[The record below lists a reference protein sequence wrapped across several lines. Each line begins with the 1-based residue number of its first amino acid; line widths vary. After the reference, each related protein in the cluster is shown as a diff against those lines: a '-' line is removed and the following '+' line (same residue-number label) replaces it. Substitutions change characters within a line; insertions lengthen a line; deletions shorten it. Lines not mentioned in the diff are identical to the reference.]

1 MNSRNKSEKSKQVK
15 SKVSFEKVK
24 SDFFLK
30 KIFDFIKKHKS
41 LDIVRYNKKF
51 QKLLE
56 FNIND
61 YIENFRLYSSIII
74 ELKIDDKIKKEKDK
88 FINISY
94 EEKDYYHIYF
104 DNSSKEIKRN
114 YLEENEKVKT
124 IKIIINYQVKSLKG
138 LFQNCTCISSII
150 FKQFIRNNIIEMD
163 NMFNGCILLKELN
176 LSNCN
181 TEKVTNMG
189 KMFFNCF

>member
-1 MNSRNKSEKSKQVK
+1 M
-15 SKVSFEKVK
+15 
-24 SDFFLK
+24 K

-88 FINISY
+88 FINILY

-104 DNSSKEIKRN
+104 DNSNEEIKRN
-114 YLEENEKVKT
+114 YFKEKEKVNK
-124 IKIIINYQVKSLKG
+124 IKILINYQVKSFENPENIPYIFVTLLVLK
-138 LFQNCTCISSII
+138 LIRFNFSIDEHPESI
-150 FKQFIRNNIIEMD
+150 
-163 NMFNGCILLKELN
+163 
-176 LSNCN
+176 
-181 TEKVTNMG
+181 
-189 KMFFNCF
+189 